1 VDVGCT
7 EAAAAELVRM
17 IERRASREPDRDE
30 REELWKESVRRYN
43 AKRRKELDLQRY
55 EYHRG
60 QAARLRAALGSLI
73 REHEQSAEKYLPKGA

>member
-1 VDVGCT
+1 
-7 EAAAAELVRM
+7 M
-17 IERRASREPDRDE
+17 

-55 EYHRG
+55 EYHRD